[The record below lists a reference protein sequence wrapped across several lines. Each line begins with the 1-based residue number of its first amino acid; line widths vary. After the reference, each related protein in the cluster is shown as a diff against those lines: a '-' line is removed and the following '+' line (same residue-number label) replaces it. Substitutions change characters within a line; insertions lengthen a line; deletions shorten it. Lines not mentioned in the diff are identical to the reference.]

1 MADCTKNN
9 NYALLNSGTQ
19 IRNLRF
25 NTDRTQTQ
33 LILTG
38 FSTIECTRN
47 INAASF
53 LGVQIVNDN
62 LVFTDPIQGLT
73 TNMNMPVS
81 NNPTI
86 TIARD
91 EKGVLAIIGV
101 DDTTI
106 GFTVPQ
112 MNVRYDAATN
122 SVQFQI

>member
-9 NYALLNSGTQ
+9 NYALLNGGTQ

-25 NTDRTQTQ
+25 STDRTETQ

-38 FSTIECTRN
+38 FSTVECTRN
-47 INAASF
+47 INGASF

-73 TNMNMPVS
+73 TTMNMAVS

-86 TIARD
+86 NIAPDR
-91 EKGVLAIIGV
+91 KGVLAIIGV
-101 DDTTI
+101 DETSNS
-106 GFTVPQ
+106 FTVPQ

>member
-9 NYALLNSGTQ
+9 NYALLNGGTQ
-19 IRNLRF
+19 IRNLKF
-25 NTDRTQTQ
+25 STDRTETQ

-38 FSTIECTRN
+38 FSTVECTRN
-47 INAASF
+47 INSGSF
-53 LGVQIVNDN
+53 LGVKIVNDN

-73 TNMNMPVS
+73 TNMSMAIS

-86 TIARD
+86 NIGPD
-91 EKGVLAIIGV
+91 GKGVLAIIGV
-101 DDTTI
+101 DDVNS

-122 SVQFQI
+122 SVKFQI